1 MLKNRISCIALLT
14 LTAVAG
20 AISYWPGPVN
30 TAAQE
35 NVRISQQALRQIEA
49 LNLEKDSRTPAQ
61 QKIDSQ
67 FLYALKR
74 NRPEYAAAFR
84 TMVSAAAVDANGNV
98 LVDISANVTPDLL
111 SSIKSLGGE
120 VLSSYEEFKAIQA
133 RVPLESLE
141 AIAESEDVKW
151 IGPADQ
157 AMTNR
162 EVPSGKPRPRGSREE
177 RLARVREQLL
187 KVLPAAAGSSAASSA
202 FIGAANSEGDVAHK
216 ADLVRNVGFNGTGIR
231 IGVISD
237 SYNNNGGAATD
248 VTNGDLP
255 GPGNPF
261 GNTTA
266 VTVVQDLGSG
276 GTDEGRAMLHLVH
289 DLVPAAQLFFATG
302 SISQAGM
309 AANIIALRNTNNCQ
323 IIVDDLTYYF
333 EGVFQDDVIAQAVN
347 TVTAAGALYF
357 SSAGNSGN
365 LNDGTAGVWEG
376 DFNDGGAMALIPG
389 GTVHDF
395 GGGALSN
402 LINQTGGGTRPITLK
417 WSDPLG
423 ASNNDYDL
431 YILNGAL
438 TAIIASSTNTQNGSQ
453 NPIESIANNAMTP
466 VFNAGNR
473 IVILRRT
480 GEAQRALHLNSNRGQ
495 LAIATSGVTF
505 GHNAV
510 GSGFCVAAVDVATAG
525 GGVFTGGA
533 ANPVETFSSDGLRR
547 IFYTPAGVAITA
559 GNFLFGTNGGQVL
572 QKPDL
577 AAADGAA
584 TNVGGF
590 MPFFGTSAAAPH
602 AAAVAALVWSSN
614 LGLTAAQV
622 RTALTS
628 TALDIEAAGVDRD
641 SGVGIVMAL
650 EALAS
655 LTPVADLRITKQVAP
670 DPVTTGA
677 NMTII
682 LNVTN
687 LGPSTATN
695 VVVTDN
701 LPATTTFS
709 SCASSLGGVCGGSG
723 NNRTVTLASL
733 AVNAT
738 AIVTIGATAN
748 CNVSTGT
755 VVLNNASV
763 TGNQPDPVAANN
775 SSSDSTTINNPP
787 PEITCPPDIDT
798 FSDPGQLYA
807 TLNPGTP
814 TATDA
819 GGCPVVVSGT
829 RSDGQ
834 PLNATYPVGTTTIEW
849 KATDAVNQI
858 ATCIQT
864 IKVRTLADVR
874 VVIDPLTNPAK
885 VKQFLTYRVEII
897 NDGPSPAL
905 GVQLTDTVAMDQ
917 FFVSVTAGP
926 GVGSCSFNPG
936 TRIVSCDM
944 GQINHFTA
952 KYALITVK
960 PQFRG
965 LTSNQASA
973 AVDTILTLDPNLA
986 NNTFTKWTN
995 VVP

>member
-1 MLKNRISCIALLT
+1 
-14 LTAVAG
+14 
-20 AISYWPGPVN
+20 
-30 TAAQE
+30 
-35 NVRISQQALRQIEA
+35 
-49 LNLEKDSRTPAQ
+49 
-61 QKIDSQ
+61 
-67 FLYALKR
+67 
-74 NRPEYAAAFR
+74 
-84 TMVSAAAVDANGNV
+84 MVSAAAIDSNGSV
-98 LVDISANVTPDLL
+98 LVDISAQVTPELL
-111 SSIKSLGGE
+111 ASIKTLGGE

-162 EVPSGKPRPRGSREE
+162 ENTTSAPRPRGSRED
-177 RLARVREQLL
+177 RLSRVRAQLL
-187 KVLPAAAGSSAASSA
+187 KALPGVAGIPATNSA
-202 FIGAANSEGDVAHK
+202 FIGVANSEGDVAHK

-237 SYNNNGGAATD
+237 SFNNNGGAAAD

-266 VTVVQDLGSG
+266 VTVVQDLASG

-289 DLVPAAQLFFATG
+289 DLAPGATLFFATG
-302 SISQAGM
+302 SNSQAGM
-309 AANIIALRNTNNCQ
+309 AANIIALQNTNNCQ
-323 IIVDDLTYYF
+323 IIVDDLTYF
-333 EGVFQDDVIAQAVN
+333 SEGVFQDDLIAQAVN
-347 TVTAAGALYF
+347 TVTAAGSLYF

-402 LINQTGGGTRPITLK
+402 LINQTGGGTRPIALK

-423 ASNNDYDL
+423 PSNNDYDL
-431 YILNGAL
+431 FILNGAL

-453 NPIESIANNAMTP
+453 NPFESINNNAMTP

-480 GEAQRALHLNSNRGQ
+480 GEAQRALHLNSNRGR
-495 LAIATSGVTF
+495 LAIATSGITF

-510 GSGFCVAAVDVATAG
+510 GSGFCVAAVDVDDAV

-547 IFYTPAGVAITA
+547 IFFTPAGAAITP
-559 GNFLFGTNGGQVL
+559 GNVLFGTNGGQLL
-572 QKPDL
+572 QKPDI
-577 AAADGAA
+577 AAGDGAA
-584 TNVGGF
+584 TNVPGF

-602 AAAVAALVWSSN
+602 AGAVAALVWSSN
-614 LGLTAAQV
+614 LALTAAQV
-622 RTALTS
+622 RTAITS
-628 TALDIEAAGVDRD
+628 TALDIEAPGIDRD

-655 LTPVADLRITKQVAP
+655 ITPISDLRITKQVNP
-670 DPVTTGA
+670 DPVTTGN
-677 NMTII
+677 NMSII
-682 LNVTN
+682 LSVTN
-687 LGPSTATN
+687 FGPSTATN

-701 LPATTTFS
+701 LPATTTFF
-709 SCASSLGGVCGGSG
+709 SCVSTLGGVCGGAG
-723 NNRTVTLASL
+723 NNRTVTFASL
-733 AVNAT
+733 ANNAT

-748 CNVSTGT
+748 CDVTNGT
-755 VVLNNASV
+755 AVLNSASV
-763 TGNQPDPVAANN
+763 AGAEPDPITANN
-775 SSSDSTTINNPP
+775 SSSDSTTISNPP
-787 PEITCPPDIDT
+787 PEITCPPNIDT
-798 FSDPGQLYA
+798 FSDPGQLFA

-819 GGCPVVVSGT
+819 GGCPVVVTGT

-849 KATDAVNQI
+849 KATDAANQI
-858 ATCIQT
+858 ATCVQT

-874 VVIDPLTNPAK
+874 VVIDPLTNPPK
-885 VKQFLTYRVEII
+885 VNKFLTYRVEII

-905 GVQLTDTVAMDQ
+905 GVQLTDTIAMDQ

-926 GVGSCSFNPG
+926 GVGSCSYNPV

-952 KYALITVK
+952 KYALIIVK

-965 LTSNQASA
+965 LTNNQASA

-986 NNTFTKWTN
+986 NNTFTKWSN